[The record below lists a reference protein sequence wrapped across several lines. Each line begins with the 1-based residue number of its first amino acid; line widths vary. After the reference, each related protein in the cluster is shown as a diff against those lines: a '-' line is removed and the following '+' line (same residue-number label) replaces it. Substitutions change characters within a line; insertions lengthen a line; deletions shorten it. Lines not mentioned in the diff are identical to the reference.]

1 MIDAVLP
8 RRPLGRTG
16 LEVSEVAFGT
26 WQLGGDW
33 GDVPEADGVA
43 GLHAALEAGVNLFD
57 TADVYG
63 RGRSEELLGRVL
75 GDRPDVLVATKLGRW
90 DDFTDPAT
98 YTEPR
103 VRAYCEASLRRL
115 RREAIDLYQV
125 HTPTTEAIERGEV
138 FESLRTLQREGKV
151 RFFGVSVETAAQGRL
166 ALQHEGVAALQVIFN
181 IFRQNLV
188 EELFPQVEAAGAGVL
203 ARVPLASGLL
213 SGKFTKETTF
223 SPDDHR
229 QYNREGAAFNVGE
242 TFAGVPFE
250 LGVELAEELRW
261 IADGRETMAA
271 AALRFVLDH
280 PQVSC
285 VIPGFRDVRQVEQN
299 LAAARVAPFRREELR
314 RLAGFFAERVR
325 PHIKGDL

>member
-1 MIDAVLP
+1 MIGGVL
-8 RRPLGRTG
+8 RRRALGRTG

-33 GDVPEADGVA
+33 GDVLEADGVA

-75 GDRPDVLVATKLGRW
+75 GDRPDVIVATKFERW
-90 DDFTDPAT
+90 DDFTDPST

-103 VRAYCEASLRRL
+103 VRAYSEASLRRL

-125 HTPTTEAIERGEV
+125 HTPTTAVIEHGEV

-151 RFFGVSVETAAQGRL
+151 RHFGVSVETAEQGRL
-166 ALQHEGVAALQVIFN
+166 ALRHEGVATLQVIFN

-188 EELFPQVEAAGAGVL
+188 GELFPDVEAAAVGVL

-213 SGKFTKETTF
+213 TGKFTRETTF

-229 QYNREGAAFNVGE
+229 QYNRDGASFNVGE

-250 LGVELAEELRW
+250 LGVELADELGW
-261 IADGRETMAA
+261 IAEGRETMAA

-280 PQVSC
+280 QQVSC
-285 VIPGFRDVRQVEQN
+285 VIPGFRNARQVEEN
-299 LAAARVAPFRREELR
+299 LAAARVAPFRSNELE
-314 RLAGFFAERVR
+314 RLARFYVER
-325 PHIKGDL
+325 IASNI

>member
-1 MIDAVLP
+1 MIRAVLP

-33 GDVPEADGVA
+33 GDVPEATGVA
-43 GLHAALEAGVNLFD
+43 GLHAALDAGVNLFD

-75 GDRPDVLVATKLGRW
+75 GDRPDVIVATKFGRW
-90 DDFTDPAT
+90 DDFTDPAA
-98 YTEPR
+98 YTEQR

-125 HTPTTEAIERGEV
+125 HTPTTDAIERGEV
-138 FESLRTLQREGKV
+138 FESLRALQREGKV

-166 ALQHEGVAALQVIFN
+166 ALRHDGVSALQVIFN
-181 IFRQNLV
+181 VFRQNLV
-188 EELFPQVEAAGAGVL
+188 DELFPDVEAARAGVL

-213 SGKFTKETTF
+213 TGKFTKKTTF
-223 SPDDHR
+223 GPDDHR
-229 QYNREGAAFNVGE
+229 QYNRDGASFNVGE

-250 LGVELAEELRW
+250 LGVKLAEELRW
-261 IADGRETMAA
+261 IAEGRGTMAA

-280 PQVSC
+280 PQVTC
-285 VIPGFRDVRQVEQN
+285 VIPGFKDVRQVEQN
-299 LAAARVAPFRREELR
+299 LAAASVRPFHREELD
-314 RLAGFFAERVR
+314 RLAAFFAERVR
-325 PHIKGDL
+325 PHIKGDA

>member
-188 EELFPQVEAAGAGVL
+188 EQLFPQVEAAGAGVL

>member
-1 MIDAVLP
+1 MIGAVLP
-8 RRPLGRTG
+8 LRPLGRTG

-26 WQLGGDW
+26 WALGGDW
-33 GDVPEADGVA
+33 GQVREEEGVA
-43 GLHAALEAGVNLFD
+43 GLHAALDAGVNLFD

-75 GDRPDVLVATKLGRW
+75 GDRQDVLVATKFGRW
-90 DDFTDPAT
+90 DDFTDLAT
-98 YTEPR
+98 YAEQR

-138 FESLRTLQREGKV
+138 FESLRALQREGKV

-166 ALQHEGVAALQVIFN
+166 ALRHEGVAALQVIFN

-188 EELFPQVEAAGAGVL
+188 TELFPEVESAGAGVL

-213 SGKFTKETTF
+213 TGKFTKEATF
-223 SPDDHR
+223 PADDHR
-229 QYNREGAAFNVGE
+229 RYNREGASFNVGE
-242 TFAGVPFE
+242 TFGGVPFE
-250 LGVELAEELRW
+250 LGVELAQELRW

-285 VIPGFRDVRQVEQN
+285 VIPGFKDVGQVEQN
-299 LAAARVAPFRREELR
+299 LAAAIVRPFGRDELD
-314 RLAGFFAERVR
+314 RLAAFYRERVR